1 MNFEQEMQAA
11 LGTFLIE
18 SREILQVMEDSLLGL
33 EQDPEPTEAIN
44 NIFRAAHTIKG
55 SSGVFGLDDIV
66 AFTHVVEG
74 VLEELRS
81 GKISVCPELIS
92 VLLPCCDHIAVLLDD
107 VDAPAPDQRQQNR
120 HTSQQLIERLQRF
133 TAADAVSLNVV
144 ATPAPDSVQSERF
157 GGGIVEAGN
166 WHISVRFGKD
176 SLRNGMDPLSF
187 IRYLATL
194 GEIVG
199 LTTVC
204 ENIPPIVQMDAETCY
219 LGFEINFKTEVCKEE
234 IESVFEFVREDSLIH
249 ILPPN
254 SRIADYIE
262 LINALPEDK
271 VLLGEIL
278 IGCGVLTRRELEEG
292 LRQQQNTESTVPP
305 KLGEILVEQR
315 TVQPPIMTAAL
326 EKQKQIKDN
335 KSRESQSIRVDAERL
350 DKLIDLVGELVISS
364 AAANLRALQAR
375 NPTLQEANAEVIG
388 LVEQVRDSALQLRMV
403 PIGSTF
409 SRFNRVVRDV
419 SAELG
424 KDIALVINGGDT
436 EVDKSVV
443 EKIGDPLMH
452 LVRNAMD
459 HGIERAEVRAEWGKP
474 SQGTLKLNAYHQSG
488 SIVIEVSDDG
498 GGLNR
503 DKILSKALERGLV
516 QPGANL
522 SDQEIYA
529 LIFEPGFSTAD
540 QISNL
545 SGRGVGMDVVK
556 RNITELRGAIHIDSA
571 PGQGTT
577 LKIHLPLTLAIID
590 GFLVGVGNTSFV
602 VPLDRVVECVDL
614 PELDNDRHYMELRGE
629 VLPFIR
635 LRQLFNKTDPVS
647 HRENVIVVEHAGEK
661 VGLVVDKLIGELQAV
676 IKPLGRLF
684 GRAQGVGGST
694 ILGSGEVALI
704 LDVPTLVATQDHRL
718 VV

>member
-1 MNFEQEMQAA
+1 MNIEDEMQAA
-11 LGTFLIE
+11 LGLFLVE

-33 EQDPEPTEAIN
+33 EQDPNPEEAIN

-55 SSGVFGLDDIV
+55 SSGLFGLDDIV
-66 AFTHVVEG
+66 SFAHVVES
-74 VLEELRS
+74 VLEALRS
-81 GKISVCPELIS
+81 HHINVSPELIS
-92 VLLPCCDHIAVLLDD
+92 TLLPCCDHMAVLLDD
-107 VDAPAPDQRQQNR
+107 ANSPESSQHEQNR
-120 HTSQQLIERLQRF
+120 QASQQLIERLRRF
-133 TAADAVSLNVV
+133 TETEASLHSVVS
-144 ATPAPDSVQSERF
+144 APISSTAPSERF
-157 GGGIVEAGN
+157 GGGLVETGN
-166 WHISVRFGKD
+166 WHISLRFGED

-187 IRYLATL
+187 IRYLTTL
-194 GEIVG
+194 GNLVG
-199 LTTVC
+199 LITVC
-204 ENIPPIVQMDAETCY
+204 ENMPPFADMDAETCY
-219 LGFEINFKTEVCKEE
+219 LGFEINFKTDAGKEE
-234 IESVFEFVREDSLIH
+234 IESVFEFVREESLIH

-262 LINALPEDK
+262 LIHALPEDN

-278 IGCGVLTRRELEEG
+278 INCGVLTHRELEEG
-292 LRQQQNTESTVPP
+292 LRLQQNAESAVRPR
-305 KLGEILVEQR
+305 LGEILVEQKS
-315 TVQPPIMTAAL
+315 VQPPIMTAAL

-335 KSRESQSIRVDAERL
+335 KTRESQSIRVDAERL
-350 DKLIDLVGELVISS
+350 DKLIDLVGELVISC
-364 AAANLRALQAR
+364 AAANLKALQAC
-375 NPTLQEANAEVIG
+375 NPALQEANAEVMG
-388 LVEQVRDSALQLRMV
+388 LVERVRDNALQLRMV

-409 SRFNRVVRDV
+409 SRFHRVVRDV
-419 SAELG
+419 SVELG

-459 HGIERAEVRAEWGKP
+459 HGIERAEVRAERGKP
-474 SQGTLKLNAYHQSG
+474 AQGLLKLNAYHQSG
-488 SIVIEVSDDG
+488 NIIIEVSDDG

-503 DKILSKALERGLV
+503 DKILSKALERGLA

-522 SDQEIYA
+522 SDQDIYA
-529 LIFEPGFSTAD
+529 LIFEPGFSTAE

-556 RNITELRGAIHIDSA
+556 RNITDLRGAIHIDST

-590 GFLVGVGNTSFV
+590 GFLVSVGNTAFV

-614 PELDNDRHYMELRGE
+614 PELDNDRRYMELRGE

-635 LRQLFNKTDPVS
+635 LRHMFNTTDPVS
-647 HRENVIVVEHAGEK
+647 DRENVIIVEHVGEK
-661 VGLVVDKLIGELQAV
+661 VGLVVDKLLGELQTV

-684 GRAQGVGGST
+684 ACAQGVGGST
-694 ILGSGEVALI
+694 ILGSGEVALV
-704 LDVPTLVATQDHRL
+704 LDVPALVTTQVHRS
-718 VV
+718 VA